1 MLRRGSSL
9 VVADIPVSPIAPD
22 SMKTGGAGMGM
33 GAAAAKQQPTVFEEP
48 DASALL
54 DSFGF

>member
-22 SMKTGGAGMGM
+22 SMKTGGM
-33 GAAAAKQQPTVFEEP
+33 GAAPVKQQPTVFEEP